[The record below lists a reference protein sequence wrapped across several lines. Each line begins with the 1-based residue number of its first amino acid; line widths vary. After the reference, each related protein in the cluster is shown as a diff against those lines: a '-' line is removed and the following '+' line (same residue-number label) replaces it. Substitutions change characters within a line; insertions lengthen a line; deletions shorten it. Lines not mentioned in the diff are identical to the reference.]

1 MQYALHEVHQTTN
14 VPRICPTFSP
24 SRSMQFEDVVPE
36 ETAIRELERQIS
48 EARHN
53 GTPTDPLIERRRRTY
68 ESWIERL
75 DREIRQPP
83 RGSDPGKL
91 RQQRERAITQY
102 KWPDSPAQKV
112 R

>member
-1 MQYALHEVHQTTN
+1 MQYAPHEVHQTTN
-14 VPRICPTFSP
+14 IPRICPAFSP

-48 EARHN
+48 EARRN
-53 GTPTDPLIERRRRTY
+53 GTPTDSLIERRRSTY
-68 ESWIERL
+68 ESWIKRL
-75 DREIRQPP
+75 DQEIQQPP

-91 RQQRERAITQY
+91 RQQRERAITHY

>member
-1 MQYALHEVHQTTN
+1 MQYAPHEVHQTTN
-14 VPRICPTFSP
+14 VPRICPAFSP
-24 SRSMQFEDVVPE
+24 ARSMQFEIVVPE

-48 EARHN
+48 EARRN
-53 GTPTDPLIERRRRTY
+53 GTPTDSLIEQRRRTY

-75 DREIRQPP
+75 DHEIQKPP
-83 RGSDPGKL
+83 QGSDPGKL